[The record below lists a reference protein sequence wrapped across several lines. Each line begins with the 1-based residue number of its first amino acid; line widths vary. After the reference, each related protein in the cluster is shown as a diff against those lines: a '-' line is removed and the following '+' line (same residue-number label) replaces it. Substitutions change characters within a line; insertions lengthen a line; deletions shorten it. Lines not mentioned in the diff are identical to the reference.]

1 MGSAK
6 NNTDSRDGEN
16 TGKFILVRKK
26 REYCTNEQYPK
37 IRIDQETYNNLANL
51 AVESCLSMS
60 EVTRR
65 AVRYAIERLE
75 WAEE

>member
-1 MGSAK
+1 MPTK
-6 NNTDSRDGEN
+6 NTPNQIGEVDS
-16 TGKFILVRKK
+16 KFILVRKK
-26 REYCTNEQYPK
+26 REYCTNETYPK
-37 IRIDQETYNNLANL
+37 IRVDQETYNNLANL

>member
-1 MGSAK
+1 MKDGNAIPQ
-6 NNTDSRDGEN
+6 NADTD
-16 TGKFILVRKK
+16 GKFILVRVKK
-26 REYCTNEQYPK
+26 AYCTNETYPK
-37 IRIDQETYNNLANL
+37 IRVDQETYNNLANL

-65 AVRYAIERLE
+65 AVRYAIDRLE